1 MMDNKERKD
10 DLGNID
16 EFNEKYRHYLSDAE
30 AEDSEMVTEDAE
42 TVRLDKDED
51 YDVYD
56 EASDSDEEYSDE
68 QIEKPKKKQNFFT
81 KN

>member
-16 EFNEKYRHYLSDAE
+16 EFNEKYRHYLSDSE

-42 TVRLDKDED
+42 TVRLDKDEE
-51 YDVYD
+51 YGEYD
-56 EASDSDEEYSDE
+56 EASDSDE
-68 QIEKPKKKQNFFT
+68 
-81 KN
+81 

>member
-42 TVRLDKDED
+42 TVRLDN
-51 YDVYD
+51 
-56 EASDSDEEYSDE
+56 DEEYEAYDESAESDD
-68 QIEKPKKKQNFFT
+68 
-81 KN
+81 

>member
-30 AEDSEMVTEDAE
+30 AEDS
-42 TVRLDKDED
+42 
-51 YDVYD
+51 
-56 EASDSDEEYSDE
+56 
-68 QIEKPKKKQNFFT
+68 
-81 KN
+81 

>member
-42 TVRLDKDED
+42 TVSPLKKSEI
-51 YDVYD
+51 
-56 EASDSDEEYSDE
+56 ASSSPSG
-68 QIEKPKKKQNFFT
+68 ILAVVRIN
-81 KN
+81 